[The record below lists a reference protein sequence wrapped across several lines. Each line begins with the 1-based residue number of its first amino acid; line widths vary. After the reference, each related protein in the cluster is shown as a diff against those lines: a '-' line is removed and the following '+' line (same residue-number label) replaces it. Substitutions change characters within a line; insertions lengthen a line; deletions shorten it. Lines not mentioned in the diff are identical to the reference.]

1 MLKYCGRTGRCPLGH
16 NRLIGVGLCRILY
29 PMRRC
34 STRRRV
40 VLALAGIAVAAG
52 CQPTPRPLAT
62 MPAVRLESSA
72 APGTLLE
79 TTPAT
84 QPAGRLGLLGAIRGS
99 VEGEFRNL
107 FDRATLEVREGA
119 EEAAG
124 RVSQLAA
131 DVGYYAAREAMR
143 NAAKYGRGGR
153 QERPLHLS
161 VEVAARG
168 NELEI
173 TIEDDGVGLDPNRA
187 SEGGSG
193 QGLALHST
201 MMAVVGGSLAVE
213 SSPGAFTRVV
223 LTLPARG

>member
-1 MLKYCGRTGRCPLGH
+1 MM
-16 NRLIGVGLCRILY
+16 
-29 PMRRC
+29 MR
-34 STRRRV
+34 
-40 VLALAGIAVAAG
+40 
-52 CQPTPRPLAT
+52 PRPCAT
-62 MPAVRLESSA
+62 TT
-72 APGTLLE
+72 GTGASPSTE
-79 TTPAT
+79 TT
-84 QPAGRLGLLGAIRGS
+84 AGRDLPSPQQMGLFPFEGLTLPGLRLPCLRRLGLLGAIRGS